1 MQVLVN
7 SDNRIVGTEELSA
20 RVEAAVEGGLGHLAA
35 LLTRVEVHLNDVNG
49 PKGGGADKRCMLEAR
64 IKGHEPL
71 AVSDSAPSLD
81 LAIGG
86 AVKKLHKALAHLSD
100 RLGNP

>member
-20 RVEAAVEGGLGHLAA
+20 QVEAAVADGLGHLSV

-49 PKGGGADKRCMLEAR
+49 PKGGTGDKRCMLEAR

-71 AVSDSAPSLD
+71 AVSDSADSLD
-81 LAIGG
+81 LALGG
-86 AVKKLHKALAHLSD
+86 AVKKLRKALTHLSD
-100 RLGNP
+100 RLGES